1 MDTVDFTEI
10 ILFGLKLQKIGI
22 LLGSHTFNPH
32 VRAVLFPVRII
43 MIKSAV
49 HCERTKSS
57 QPQVLRPWDMER
69 MISFVSFSAHELPGS
84 YLQAV
89 IDEENKL

>member
-10 ILFGLKLQKIGI
+10 ILFGLKSQKIGI